1 MANKFT
7 GESPMLS
14 PELEVTLN
22 LAISEA
28 KRRGHEYVT
37 VEHILYALMH
47 DPSSS
52 DAIIQCGGDVEEVK
66 LDIEEFFDDQLAKVN
81 LAKSKIPQ
89 PTLGFQRV
97 IQRAAHHV
105 SASGN
110 EAIMGSHVLVS
121 IFSEEESFAAYFLSR
136 QQISRLDVIQQFS
149 YSFDSDEDQSLVQTD
164 YAEVESDEDDEDDEK
179 KSTSASK
186 RDPLNQFAVNLCAR
200 AKEGKIDPLIGR
212 ETEVERAMQI
222 LCRRRKNNPLF
233 VGDAG
238 TGKTAIAEGLALRI
252 VENKVP
258 PLLQGAEIFALDIGA
273 LLAGSKFRGDFE
285 QRLKGVL
292 KSLKNHEKGILFID
306 EIHTLIGAGSVGGG
320 AMDASNLLKPS
331 LASGELRCMGS
342 TTFKEFRN
350 SIEGDHAL
358 YRRFQKIDVAEPTVA
373 ETIKILKGLKSR
385 YEDYHKVTYSAGA
398 IRAAA
403 ELSARYI
410 TDKKLPDKAID
421 VIDEVAAAL
430 NLKGDKIKKRKISH
444 EMVQSVVAKMARIP
458 PQKVSSGD
466 KQYLKTL
473 ELDLKQKIFGQ
484 DRAIEA
490 LATAIKMS
498 RSGLT
503 EEDKPIGSF
512 LFTGPTGVGKT
523 ELSRQLAKQMGIEL
537 LRFDMSE
544 YMEKHSVSRLI
555 GAPPGYVG
563 FDQGGQLTDA
573 VNKNPHVVLLLDEIE
588 KAHPDIQG
596 ILLQVMDHGSLTDNN
611 GRTTDF
617 RNVVLVMTSNAGAHE
632 LSRSAIGFSRSVN
645 AEEEKGLS
653 QAVKNSFS
661 PEFRNRLNS
670 IIQFA
675 PLAEE
680 VVKRVA
686 LKFFGELNTLLK
698 AKFVTIEP
706 DDDALAW
713 VARQGYEPAY
723 GARPIKR
730 LLEDKIKKPLADELL
745 FGELSK
751 GGVVKV
757 RVMGNELTFV
767 FSKD

>member
-52 DAIIQCGGDVEEVK
+52 DAIIQCGGDVEAVK

-149 YSFDSDEDQSLVQTD
+149 YSFDSDDDQSLVQTD
-164 YAEVESDEDDEDDEK
+164 YTEVESDEDDEK

-200 AKEGKIDPLIGR
+200 AKKGKIDPLIGR

-358 YRRFQKIDVAEPTVA
+358 YRRFQKIDVAEPTVG

-675 PLAEE
+675 PLTEE

-698 AKFVTIEP
+698 AKSVTIEP
-706 DDDALAW
+706 DDDALTW

>member
-1 MANKFT
+1 
-7 GESPMLS
+7 MLS

-588 KAHPDIQG
+588 KA
-596 ILLQVMDHGSLTDNN
+596 
-611 GRTTDF
+611 
-617 RNVVLVMTSNAGAHE
+617 
-632 LSRSAIGFSRSVN
+632 
-645 AEEEKGLS
+645 
-653 QAVKNSFS
+653 
-661 PEFRNRLNS
+661 
-670 IIQFA
+670 
-675 PLAEE
+675 
-680 VVKRVA
+680 
-686 LKFFGELNTLLK
+686 
-698 AKFVTIEP
+698 
-706 DDDALAW
+706 
-713 VARQGYEPAY
+713 
-723 GARPIKR
+723 
-730 LLEDKIKKPLADELL
+730 
-745 FGELSK
+745 
-751 GGVVKV
+751 
-757 RVMGNELTFV
+757 
-767 FSKD
+767 